1 MIIQVFTSTESFV
14 GVRDTL
20 GSKKLQYII
29 YSVANMRAAK
39 HAANLGKRVLRQKLE
54 FNKKCK
60 KKQKC
65 LKVK

>member
-1 MIIQVFTSTESFV
+1 MIIQVFSSTERFV

-20 GSKKLQYII
+20 GSKNTIY

-39 HAANLGKRVLRQKLE
+39 RAANLGRRVFRQKLE

-60 KKQKC
+60 EKQK
-65 LKVK
+65 LL